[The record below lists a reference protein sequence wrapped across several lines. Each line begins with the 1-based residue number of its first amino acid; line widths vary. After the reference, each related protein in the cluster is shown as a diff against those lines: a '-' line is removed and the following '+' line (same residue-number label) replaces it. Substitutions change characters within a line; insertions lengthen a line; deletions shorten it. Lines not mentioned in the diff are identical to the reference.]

1 MAQKTIRLDCI
12 DSAYYDHAQYSGSK
26 GETED
31 LIVQTYKGPDSVG
44 GSLVSPPTK
53 IYDFA
58 IMQFNVPEEIKRNKI
73 VSAKIHFY
81 ATAISTADEITG
93 ESKTDVTFGIPYS
106 SLIKTINEKGLHNL
120 YFNDVVEYDSFIKQ
134 DDVKAYSTSDFDNTR
149 IENNYSNFTNFS
161 LPVLDVDKSGD
172 NAQQRW
178 ETFSERFFGN
188 GIYIASIWRTELT
201 LFISSTSTLTMK
213 SSRTSNP
220 PYIEIVIDDDLY
232 IVPKTKGF
240 VDTYRGFKLN
250 WAYEPTI
257 YLFDPQVTQKSAE
270 VRIRKK
276 GEESYQT
283 YSVEGN
289 TLFAEIPGQQFLE
302 ESYEWQVYAESDDGR
317 IGTSEWVEITTTDA
331 ISDATVIYPDQVVID
346 GSQPVRLEWEHV
358 ISTGSLPRGFD
369 VQYRRDGDEWQDLVE
384 QKNTDAQY
392 YDLPGNTLP
401 SGNVEWRVRTYNS
414 NLVAGNWSDPGVVI
428 VRGASPAPIITQ
440 VTTQPRPT
448 ITWESEDQIM
458 AQIRIGDSVKTLY
471 SAVKTYKWP
480 DFLPDGPVMVE
491 VRVQNEFGLWSQW
504 GSRTA
509 TIKNQAQEPVA
520 VSARI
525 INYSA
530 SLSVVSSYPNNY
542 IYRDGVLL
550 GKVSQVDDILSYI
563 DYESVGKH
571 NYQAMGVDE
580 QDNYQMSNMITVTVS
595 LDCGMIGQAQSPEW
609 IMLKRRRGS
618 FPAHSIKTKK
628 PVSLIYYQGK
638 SLPVAHVSESLE
650 VEHTLEFTVDKSTA
664 DQLQKLI
671 GESIIY
677 KDVRGD
683 LIVGVMSGIEC
694 SRDRSTD
701 VKITI
706 DETQKEVIE
715 IA

>member
-1 MAQKTIRLDCI
+1 MAQETIRVDCI
-12 DSAYYDHAQYSGSK
+12 ESVYMDKGNKYGNQGKTPELLIYSTNSK
-26 GETED
+26 YKYLEIQD
-31 LIVQTYKGPDSVG
+31 LA
-44 GSLVSPPTK
+44 LL
-53 IYDFA
+53 
-58 IMQFNVPEEIKRNKI
+58 QFNIPDEIKKYKI
-73 VSAKIHFY
+73 VSVNFCFNAIVESSYNQLYEDYRTEFYLLTSPGILVDPNADIYQAKYSDY
-81 ATAISTADEITG
+81 A
-93 ESKTDVTFGIPYS
+93 
-106 SLIKTINEKGLHNL
+106 
-120 YFNDVVEYDSFIKQ
+120 EYDNFLGEDSVIGSGFPVRNLDLWKFHQ
-134 DDVKAYSTSDFDNTR
+134 
-149 IENNYSNFTNFS
+149 NYPNYTNLTLPFLQTNFES
-161 LPVLDVDKSGD
+161 SQNPEGDKTKTWD
-172 NAQQRW
+172 AFLEFLNKRK
-178 ETFSERFFGN
+178 
-188 GIYIASIWRTELT
+188 ILIAIWRTA
-201 LFISSTSTLTMK
+201 STSLGLDNTYSKVTMQ
-213 SSRTSNP
+213 SSRTNNA
-220 PYIEIVIDDDLY
+220 PYLEVIVDNEYLY
-232 IVPKTKGF
+232 IVAKTQGF
-240 VDTYRGFKLN
+240 TDTSKSFVLS
-250 WAYEPTI
+250 WAYEPTRYI
-257 YLFDPQVTQKSAE
+257 VDPQVTQKSAE

-289 TLFAEIPGQQFLE
+289 TLFAEIPGQQFSE

-369 VQYRRDGDEWQDLVE
+369 VQYHRDGYEWQDLVE

-440 VTTQPRPT
+440 ITTQPRPT
-448 ITWESEDQIM
+448 ITWEAEGQIM
-458 AQIRIGDSVKTLY
+458 AQIRIGDIVKTLY
-471 SAVKTYKWP
+471 SAAKTYKWP

-504 GSRTA
+504 GSMTV

-520 VSARI
+520 ISARI

-671 GESIIY
+671 GENIIY

>member
-1 MAQKTIRLDCI
+1 MAQETIKLDCI
-12 DSAYYDHAQYSGSK
+12 ESVYLDVNLPVGNHGKTDNLILQTNRGINDVIENFALLKFDIPNKIKNHKILSCYLHVYCTCTNTGLYHETLFWPGSLADGYESIADDIYTANYSDLLKYTNSVITAQEKTNSPTANQETLWLYQDYPNYTWLNLEFLGYKSDSSSYSPR
-26 GETED
+26 EFWD
-31 LIVQTYKGPDSVG
+31 AFTYFLKNQVAILYVG
-44 GSLVSPPTK
+44 GS
-53 IYDFA
+53 A
-58 IMQFNVPEEIKRNKI
+58 R
-73 VSAKIHFY
+73 
-81 ATAISTADEITG
+81 
-93 ESKTDVTFGIPYS
+93 
-106 SLIKTINEKGLHNL
+106 
-120 YFNDVVEYDSFIKQ
+120 
-134 DDVKAYSTSDFDNTR
+134 
-149 IENNYSNFTNFS
+149 
-161 LPVLDVDKSGD
+161 
-172 NAQQRW
+172 
-178 ETFSERFFGN
+178 GN
-188 GIYIASIWRTELT
+188 GITTTTIN
-201 LFISSTSTLTMK
+201 
-213 SSRTSNP
+213 SSRTSNF
-220 PYIEIVIDDDLY
+220 PYMEIVIDKDFLE
-232 IVPKTKGF
+232 VEPNNFSF
-240 VDTYRGFKLN
+240 VDATQPFVFGWSF
-250 WAYEPTI
+250 PSSM
-257 YLFDPQVTQKSAE
+257 YLYDPVIEQKSAE
-270 VRIRKK
+270 IRIKK
-276 GEESYQT
+276 SGEDNFTSY
-283 YSVEGN
+283 YSDENGQYTLPAN
-289 TLFAEIPGQQFLE
+289 TLEVGN
-302 ESYEWQVYAESDDGR
+302 YEWQIEINTNDERTA
-317 IGTSEWVEITTTDA
+317 TSEWKGFTTTDA
-331 ISDATVIYPDQVVID
+331 LSDPVIVYPNQIVID
-346 GSQPVRLEWEHV
+346 GSQSIKLEWEHV

-369 VQYRRDGDEWQDLVE
+369 LQYRKNNGEWQTITE
-384 QKNTDAQY
+384 QRDTDAQY

-414 NLVAGNWSDPGVVI
+414 NLVAGNWSNPGVVI

-440 VTTQPRPT
+440 ITTQPRPT
-448 ITWESEDQIM
+448 ITWEAEGQIM
-458 AQIRIGDSVKTLY
+458 AQIRIGDIVKTLY
-471 SAVKTYKWP
+471 SAAKTYKWP

-504 GSRTA
+504 GSMTV

-520 VSARI
+520 ISARI

-580 QDNYQMSNMITVTVS
+580 QDNYQMSNMITVIVS